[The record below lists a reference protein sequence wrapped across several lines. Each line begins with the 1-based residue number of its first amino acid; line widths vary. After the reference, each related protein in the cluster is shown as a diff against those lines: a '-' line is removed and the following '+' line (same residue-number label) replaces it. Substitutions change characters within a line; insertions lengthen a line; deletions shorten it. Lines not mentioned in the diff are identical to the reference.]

1 MILSHVLVKLR
12 VNSDL
17 HIGLATRDN
26 SLLAVTA
33 DCRIIGLTS
42 RYQSTLFF
50 TRLAAYRRLDSR
62 GDRLQVGGPIE
73 RERNKDLSYFHKETV
88 VH

>member
-1 MILSHVLVKLR
+1 MLVKLR

-50 TRLAAYRRLDSR
+50 TRPASLPPA
-62 GDRLQVGGPIE
+62 
-73 RERNKDLSYFHKETV
+73 
-88 VH
+88 

>member
-1 MILSHVLVKLR
+1 MLVKLR

-42 RYQSTLFF
+42 RYQSTLTFN
-50 TRLAAYRRLDSR
+50 RLAAYRRLDSR
-62 GDRLQVGGPIE
+62 GDRLQVPVQSSG
-73 RERNKDLSYFHKETV
+73 KETRIYRTSTRKP
-88 VH
+88 